1 LVKVSNVRALR
12 PALRSVGPAP
22 THAAPT
28 LEDVYRLYCRYVG
41 AVILRISGRR
51 AELEDLIQDV
61 FAEAAASF
69 DALREPAAVRGWLAT
84 IAVRVTRR
92 RLRRQR
98 LFALL
103 GFDAGTDY
111 EEVASADASPFD
123 RAIVAQVYRALDEL
137 AVDDRVAFVLHHVEG
152 ETLEAVAALCGCSRT
167 TAKRRIFRARTSVER
182 RLADG

>member
-1 LVKVSNVRALR
+1 LKVSNVRALR
-12 PALRSVGPAP
+12 PALQSVGPERIPAS
-22 THAAPT
+22 PT

-61 FAEAAASF
+61 FVEAAASF

-98 LFALL
+98 LFAFL
-103 GFDAGTDY
+103 GLDAGTDY
-111 EEVASADASPFD
+111 ADVAGADASPFD
-123 RAIVAQVYRALDEL
+123 RAIVAQIYRALDEL
-137 AVDDRVAFVLHHVEG
+137 GADDRVAFVLHHVEG
-152 ETLEAVAALCGCSRT
+152 ETLDAVAALCDCSRT
-167 TAKRRIFRARTSVER
+167 TAKRRILRARTRVER
-182 RLADG
+182 RLAGG